1 MKKKVTPTV
10 CERIQFIKN
19 RIKEILVDMLPENKK
34 EYGSLLNEF
43 DSIRG
48 DYDLFDSVFE
58 ENGKTGVVD
67 VTGRIIVPAIYK
79 DCPELFAYT
88 PFESLPMAVCNFDDK
103 YALVAPDGLGT
114 QLCGFEYDAITFIRG
129 SRNFYICEKKI
140 GEKSLFGVLD
150 SNGEL
155 IVPCE
160 MDELEDPSDRV
171 GSTYLYFTKGNKI
184 GFLTMGGC
192 YIEPQFDDA
201 DICPKFLYVRKG
213 DVGGFLSVDGEFI
226 EENDKEKIKNKELLT
241 YWSMNDYV
249 HELLDGYEGLV

>member
-88 PFESLPMAVCNFDDK
+88 PFESLPMAVCNFEDK

-114 QLCGFEYDAITFIRG
+114 QLCGFEYD
-129 SRNFYICEKKI
+129 YISYLRATNSHYMCVKKS
-140 GEKSLFGVLD
+140 GDGVLKGILD
-150 SNGEL
+150 GKGRL

-160 MDELEDPSDRV
+160 MDKVYEYAFNFTPFEKDGKYGCITDNGTFVPPLYDELEAEESWLKACKDGVWGYIAADCSFIPEDDEDRYD
-171 GSTYLYFTKGNKI
+171 S
-184 GFLTMGGC
+184 
-192 YIEPQFDDA
+192 ED
-201 DICPKFLYVRKG
+201 
-213 DVGGFLSVDGEFI
+213 FLSLYCED
-226 EENDKEKIKNKELLT
+226 DDCL
-241 YWSMNDYV
+241 
-249 HELLDGYEGLV
+249 